1 MDGGAR
7 IYKSFCNK
15 RPGSWNIKGL
25 FLTKGNQTSLV
36 RNLALFY
43 VREDTASGLIGIM
56 LLMCSSALWGQYRVF
71 PHREF
76 AQGAWSR
83 VAAAT

>member
-7 IYKSFCNK
+7 IYKSFCSK
-15 RPGSWNIKGL
+15 RAGSWNIKGL
-25 FLTKGNQTSLV
+25 FLTKENQTSLV

-43 VREDTASGLIGIM
+43 VREDTRVWLIGIT
-56 LLMCSSALWGQYRVF
+56 LLTCSSALWGQYRVF
-71 PHREF
+71 PHCEF